1 MTSTAGEN
9 DDDIQEIKAV
19 KTEPSSHQYGQS
31 SGSGSYD
38 TQLAEMEPMVAY
50 EEGEGMYDGDQ
61 AYMDDPNTA
70 KGNCN

>member
-61 AYMDDPNTA
+61 AYMDDPSTA